1 MKHTNRR
8 LVVMEMS
15 LSLEQEKKLLL
26 ENYSKAELDLFH
38 FLIATTNSHFE
49 TEEMVSYTVLTRE
62 DGSNG

>member
-1 MKHTNRR
+1 
-8 LVVMEMS
+8 MEMS

-26 ENYSKAELDLFH
+26 ENYSKADLDLFQ